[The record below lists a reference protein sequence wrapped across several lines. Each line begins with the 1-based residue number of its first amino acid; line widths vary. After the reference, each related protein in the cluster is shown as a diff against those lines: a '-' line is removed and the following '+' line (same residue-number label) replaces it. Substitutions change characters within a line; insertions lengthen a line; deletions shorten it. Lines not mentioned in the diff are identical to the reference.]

1 MKPDCLAIAIV
12 ESFRGRIL
20 HVAKTGKD
28 GETEFYRIFD
38 PSLVNWQA
46 LAIAV
51 RGEGISDFPLCNK
64 SFDLS
69 YCGSDL

>member
-1 MKPDCLAIAIV
+1 L
-12 ESFRGRIL
+12 L
-20 HVAKTGKD
+20 HIAKTAND
-28 GETEFYRIFD
+28 ASTAWYRVID
-38 PSLVNWQA
+38 PSMQNWQA

-51 RGEGISDFPLCNK
+51 KGEQISDFPLCNK